1 VTLLIIG
8 VLLAVA
14 ILAIL
19 GAVFLSI
26 SEQRAEKARSNGGAN
41 LSSAGFNT
49 MIAQQQTEN
58 RQVEQTTS
66 TRQIMPPSVEQPLL
80 STDIDQEP
88 LHSMVSF
95 MSLQLNYKHCTSMRG
110 N

>member
-58 RQVEQTTS
+58 RQVEQTTAPGKS
-66 TRQIMPPSVEQPLL
+66 CHHQWRNLY
-80 STDIDQEP
+80 
-88 LHSMVSF
+88 
-95 MSLQLNYKHCTSMRG
+95 SLRI
-110 N
+110 